1 MVWISR
7 GGSKFGAYYENTG
20 DSQVLNTKLVESLVQ
35 VIEALPSEDYL
46 LLQGQLTDRN
56 IQKTEGVCGGYAR
69 IRNTRIPVW
78 TIVSLLN
85 QGADEAELLR
95 NFPSLTLFDLAATR
109 AYYANHRAEIDS
121 LIREAPPTT
130 DCLP

>member
-1 MVWISR
+1 MAGASR
-7 GGSKFGAYYENTG
+7 SGSQFDTYHEKIG
-20 DSQVLNTKLVESLVQ
+20 DSQILNTKLVESLVQ

-46 LLQGQLTDRN
+46 LLQEQLADRN

-78 TIVSLLN
+78 TIVSLHN

-95 NFPSLTLFDLAATR
+95 NFPGLTLFDLAATR
-109 AYYANHRAEIDS
+109 AYYASHQAEIDR
-121 LIREAPPTT
+121 LIASHHEEDVTNG
-130 DCLP
+130 

>member
-1 MVWISR
+1 
-7 GGSKFGAYYENTG
+7 
-20 DSQVLNTKLVESLVQ
+20 VLNTKLVESLVQ

-46 LLQGQLTDRN
+46 LLQGQLADRN

-78 TIVSLLN
+78 TIVSFQN

-109 AYYANHRAEIDS
+109 AYYTTHRAEIDW
-121 LIREAPPTT
+121 LIASHDEEDLTNG
-130 DCLP
+130 

>member
-1 MVWISR
+1 MAGTSR
-7 GGSKFGAYYENTG
+7 SGSKFGTYHEDKVISTAMNP
-20 DSQVLNTKLVESLVQ
+20 KLVESLVQ
-35 VIEALPSEDYL
+35 VIEALPAEDYL

-78 TIVSLLN
+78 TIVSLHN

-95 NFPSLTLFDLAATR
+95 NFPSLTLFDLTATR
-109 AYYANHRAEIDS
+109 AYYATHQAEIDR
-121 LIREAPPTT
+121 LIASHDEEDLTNG
-130 DCLP
+130 

>member
-1 MVWISR
+1 MAWISSS
-7 GGSKFGAYYENTG
+7 GSKSGAYYENTG

-35 VIEALPSEDYL
+35 MIEALPSEDYL

-78 TIVSLLN
+78 TIVSLHN

-109 AYYANHRAEIDS
+109 AYYATHRAEIDR
-121 LIREAPPTT
+121 LIASHDEEDLTNG
-130 DCLP
+130 